1 METKK
6 YLSLIDREM
15 AQMPDFVK
23 EYQLETGTL

>member
-23 EYQLETGTL
+23 EYQLGTL